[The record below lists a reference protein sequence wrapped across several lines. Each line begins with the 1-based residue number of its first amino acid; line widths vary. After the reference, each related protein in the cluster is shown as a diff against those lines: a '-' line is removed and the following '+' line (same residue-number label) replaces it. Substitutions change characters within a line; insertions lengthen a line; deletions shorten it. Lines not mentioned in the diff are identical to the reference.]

1 MKENY
6 KTSNYPGG
14 KTKIETYKEN
24 DTFITKLYHNSR
36 SGFVKEFTSE
46 KDGIKEI
53 KHFNEQGALSK
64 LEYFKNDK
72 RDGVETKYL
81 VSKPNKS
88 VKSTKTYSDGKLHGE
103 AITYNDSGE
112 IIKQEVFV
120 LGKVALKYLRED
132 KNSSEITKVE
142 VLDEESLLKLS
153 QEEQDLIQKIRTEIK

>member
-14 KTKIETYKEN
+14 KTKIETYREN
-24 DTFITKLYHNSR
+24 GVSITKLYHNSR

-46 KDGIKEI
+46 QDGVKEI
-53 KHFNEQGALSK
+53 KHFNEQGVLSK
-64 LEYFKNDK
+64 LEYFKGEK
-72 RDGVETKYL
+72 RDGLETKYL

-88 VKSTKTYSDGKLHGE
+88 VKSTKTYADGKLHGE
-103 AITYNDSGE
+103 AITYSENGE

-132 KNSSEITKVE
+132 ENSSEITKVE
-142 VLDEESLLKLS
+142 ILDSDAIATLPQSEL
-153 QEEQDLIQKIRTEIK
+153 DLIEKNTPTT